1 MNMMRFNMKTFRTLA
16 IGCALFF
23 GLSASGHAFE
33 KGDKIAD
40 FTLPGKAGTVKLSD
54 MAGSVIYLDFW
65 ASWCGPCRQSFPWMN
80 QMQAKYK
87 AKGFQVLAVNL
98 DTKTDDAIKFLAQV
112 PANFTVAFDPKGQT
126 PRVYG
131 VKGMPTSFLIDR
143 NGKVLLQHAGFRPAD
158 EEELERQI
166 QAALGGK

>member
-1 MNMMRFNMKTFRTLA
+1 MKRFPFKTCRA
-16 IGCALFF
+16 ALFALVLF
-23 GLSASGHAFE
+23 VGLSVNAHALD
-33 KGDKIAD
+33 KGDKAAD
-40 FTLPGKAGTVKLSD
+40 FTLPGKAGMVKLSD

-112 PANFTVAFDPKGQT
+112 PANFTVAFDSKGQT

-131 VKGMPTSFLIDR
+131 VKGMPTSYLIDR
-143 NGKVLLQHAGFRPAD
+143 NGKVLWQHVGFRPAD
-158 EEELERQI
+158 KEELEKQI

>member
-1 MNMMRFNMKTFRTLA
+1 MKRFPFKTCRA
-16 IGCALFF
+16 ALFALVLSV
-23 GLSASGHAFE
+23 GLSANAHAFG
-33 KGDKIAD
+33 KGDKAAD

-87 AKGFQVLAVNL
+87 TKGFQVLAVNL

-166 QAALGGK
+166 QAALEGK